1 MAKSDGIKSFEEF
14 VDNLKEFNNGIP
26 TKSDEELAP
35 PNSKKKKKVF
45 CIKSIPKCVNQLNTY
60 LSFRLRNKK
69 RNDHHRLIQS

>member
-45 CIKSIPKCVNQLNTY
+45 FIKSIPKCVN
-60 LSFRLRNKK
+60 
-69 RNDHHRLIQS
+69 